1 MRNEQNKINL
11 PVMRILLIIQLCAIS
26 LCTGCSSVNSNTESV
41 STVTEDTE
49 DCISLDKIQP
59 PEFMKKFAILYCNNM
74 ATDLYWG
81 YAENEITDGYFWT
94 TSSYPGFKYTVII
107 QFNYFKE
114 TNTVSLKTKYG
125 QYVYTLDSVYSAFIE
140 NNELVNKDT
149 GDKVNLLDPKTERL
163 AIYNSVAEK
172 VFQYTLKKGTTINIE

>member
-1 MRNEQNKINL
+1 
-11 PVMRILLIIQLCAIS
+11 MRILLIIQLCAIS

-81 YAENEITDGYFWT
+81 YAENEITDGYF
-94 TSSYPGFKYTVII
+94 
-107 QFNYFKE
+107 
-114 TNTVSLKTKYG
+114 G
-125 QYVYTLDSVYSAFIE
+125 QL
-140 NNELVNKDT
+140 
-149 GDKVNLLDPKTERL
+149 L
-163 AIYNSVAEK
+163 AIQVLNIQLLFSL
-172 VFQYTLKKGTTINIE
+172 TILKKLIPYL